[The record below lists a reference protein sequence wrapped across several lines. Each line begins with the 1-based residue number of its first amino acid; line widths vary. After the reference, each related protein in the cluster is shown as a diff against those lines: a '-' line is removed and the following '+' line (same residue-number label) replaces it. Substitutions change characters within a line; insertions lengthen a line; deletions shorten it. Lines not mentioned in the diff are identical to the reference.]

1 MAFCVCVYV
10 GMRVCEYRVENR
22 VKRVVR
28 VDDIIIIQSNI
39 FIYFFPYSLSLSL
52 SEGPVLMCL
61 LCAYSSLLTTHKGRA
76 IKQNH
81 NYGQRERDSQRE
93 REIFLI

>member
-39 FIYFFPYSLSLSL
+39 FIFSTQSLSLKAQ
-52 SEGPVLMCL
+52 C
-61 LCAYSSLLTTHKGRA
+61 
-76 IKQNH
+76 
-81 NYGQRERDSQRE
+81 
-93 REIFLI
+93 